1 MPADYNPHNNQGKEI
16 VAGTPPSSF
25 LDQTCESFLISSN
38 ENNGVI
44 LIHIGHFQSPMD
56 NAYNG
61 KKVSDHINSVL
72 RIAKAIN
79 TPVCAL
85 HMYKDLPVFTVL

>member
-72 RIAKAIN
+72 RIAKATN